1 MYFASTILFSLLIAL
16 ILLEM
21 MWSRLERAWRGWR
34 APRDRRRD
42 RRRARRRARRARRR
56 MSRLQRRLV
65 EEGEELDVCSICYAE
80 YAAGE
85 EVLYHPFELSQ
96 ASLLQLMYPGCHPG
110 HATHSACLTLWF
122 DRSPHSLRSLPPSN
136 QSFFPCSGPC
146 LARSAG
152 LISESCCLLI

>member
-1 MYFASTILFSLLIAL
+1 MYFASTILFSVCFILAGL
-16 ILLEM
+16 ILLQM

-34 APRDRRRD
+34 SRRR
-42 RRRARRRARRARRR
+42 R
-56 MSRLQRRLV
+56 SRLQRRLV

-96 ASLLQLMYPGCHPG
+96 ASLLQLTYPGCHPG
-110 HATHSACLTLWF
+110 HAAHSACLTLWF

>member
-1 MYFASTILFSLLIAL
+1 MYFASTILFSVSTILAGL
-16 ILLEM
+16 ILLQM

-34 APRDRRRD
+34 SRRR
-42 RRRARRRARRARRR
+42 R
-56 MSRLQRRLV
+56 SRLKRRLV
-65 EEGEELDVCSICYAE
+65 EEGEELDVCSICHAE

>member
-1 MYFASTILFSLLIAL
+1 MYFASTILFSVSTILAGL
-16 ILLEM
+16 ILLQM

-34 APRDRRRD
+34 ARRR
-42 RRRARRRARRARRR
+42 R
-56 MSRLQRRLV
+56 SRLQRRLV
-65 EEGEELDVCSICYAE
+65 EEGEELDVCSICHAE